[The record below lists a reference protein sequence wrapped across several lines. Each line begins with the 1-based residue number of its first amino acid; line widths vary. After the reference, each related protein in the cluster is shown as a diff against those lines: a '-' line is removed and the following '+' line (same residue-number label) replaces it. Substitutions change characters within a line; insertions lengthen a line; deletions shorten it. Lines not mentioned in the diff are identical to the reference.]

1 MKANLDSGM
10 RGIFAF
16 EIWNPGL
23 WNPECSLRNPE
34 STTGIRNP
42 SSKDKNLEPSDW
54 NPESKIVSDS
64 LTCGDLSVLP
74 TTLASNKNTSLIC
87 ECVQPKIPIDI
98 LYGLPDLQSNR
109 VLSLLVYVKTI
120 SQDPVENRNRNV
132 SLVLKVCEAR
142 VSKKKGRY
150 C

>member
-87 ECVQPKIPIDI
+87 ECVKHKIPIDI

-120 SQDPVENRNRNV
+120 S
-132 SLVLKVCEAR
+132 
-142 VSKKKGRY
+142 
-150 C
+150 

>member
-42 SSKDKNLEPSDW
+42 SSKDKNLKPSDW

-87 ECVQPKIPIDI
+87 ECV
-98 LYGLPDLQSNR
+98 
-109 VLSLLVYVKTI
+109 
-120 SQDPVENRNRNV
+120 
-132 SLVLKVCEAR
+132 
-142 VSKKKGRY
+142 
-150 C
+150 